1 MTNSIHTNS
10 MAIVARQT
18 FTKSEVRLADTQDR
32 VSTGLKI
39 HSALDDASNFSIAQG
54 VRGELRAISA
64 VKQGLSAAR
73 AGVNLATTAATH
85 ITDILADLRKK
96 VIEASNPAV
105 TTQQLQILQNDV
117 SSMLDEIDQAVES
130 AQFQD
135 RNLLKGLSVSL
146 FARFNPVFHA
156 SGDTNGNGTINP
168 GEGLEF
174 DFEIST
180 GTAAVTG
187 ISYANST
194 TSGGFPFSF
203 NTGAALGSIA
213 ADLTQITNNVQDLD
227 LEIPGTTNDG
237 ESFTVTLD
245 FTFNGQTSTATS
257 TPITIGQIANEQRYP
272 VAGPIDTFFN
282 VLSNTRNDT
291 LQLAHQPMGHIALGL
306 TDLNVVTDAQGAVF
320 RVATALDAAIDKL
333 SNLGAFLRSIDQA
346 IHSNTVEQD
355 AIAASLGN
363 IVDADLA
370 RENAELVAGQLQRQL
385 SAQTLGIA
393 NEAPRTLLGFFS

>member
-10 MAIVARQT
+10 MAIVARQS

-39 HSALDDASNFSIAQG
+39 HGALDDASNFSIAQG
-54 VRGELRAISA
+54 VRGDLRAISA

-73 AGVNLATTAATH
+73 GVVNLATTAATH

-117 SSMLDEIDQAVES
+117 QSMLDEIDQAVES

-146 FARFNPVFHA
+146 FARFNPVFNA

-174 DFEIST
+174 DFEISA

-187 ISYANST
+187 ISFANSIN
-194 TSGGFPFSF
+194 SSGFPFSF
-203 NTGAALGSIA
+203 NTGAALGSVG
-213 ADLTQITNNVQDLD
+213 ADLTVITNTVQDLD
-227 LEIPGTTNDG
+227 LEIPATASDG
-237 ESFTVTLD
+237 DSFTITMD
-245 FTFNGQTSTATS
+245 FTFNGQTQSSTT
-257 TPITIGQIANEQRYP
+257 TPITIGQIANGQRYP
-272 VAGPIDTFFN
+272 LAGPIDTFFN

-291 LQLAHQPMGHIALGL
+291 LNLAHQPMGHIALGL
-306 TDLNVVTDAQGAVF
+306 TGLDVTTDAQGAVF
-320 RVATALDAAIDKL
+320 RVNTALDAAVDKL
-333 SNLGAFLRSIDQA
+333 SNLGGFLRSIDQA
-346 IHSNTVEQD
+346 IQSNTIEQD
-355 AIAASLGN
+355 AINASLGN

-370 RENAELVAGQLQRQL
+370 RENAQLVANQLQRQL

-393 NEAPRTLLGFFS
+393 NRGPRSLLGLF